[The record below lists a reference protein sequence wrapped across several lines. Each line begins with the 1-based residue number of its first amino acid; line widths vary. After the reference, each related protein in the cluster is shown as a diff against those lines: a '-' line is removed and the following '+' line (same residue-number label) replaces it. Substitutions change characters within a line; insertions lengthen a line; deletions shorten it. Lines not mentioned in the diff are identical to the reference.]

1 MRNWLLVSLLVLCS
15 WGVRAM
21 PTSLVI
27 ASGEI
32 GGVYFQMAG
41 EFCRLV
47 NLQPQGVSCSVLP
60 TDGSLENLSLLADG
74 GADMALVQG
83 DMLLAAYR
91 GEGRFAGT
99 AQPDLRAIMATHA
112 QPLTLIVRQDW
123 SGGLAALQGRAVYL
137 GAPLSGSRATAS
149 HLLALSG
156 LLGQWQE
163 PFPADPQAALCQGQI
178 DMIALLSGHPSRF
191 VVELARRCPIRFLP
205 FSADTITAYVAM
217 HPEYRISQ
225 IPGRLYPNL
234 LAPVST
240 VATPAILVA
249 RKEISAKIIQQ
260 LLTAF
265 WNNRSQFNKNVSAY
279 ANLFRYPEHML
290 KPAQLIPVH
299 PAAAKTLSTLKYDAV
314 MTLPNN

>member
-1 MRNWLLVSLLVLCS
+1 M
-15 WGVRAM
+15 
-21 PTSLVI
+21 
-27 ASGEI
+27 
-32 GGVYFQMAG
+32 
-41 EFCRLV
+41 
-47 NLQPQGVSCSVLP
+47 
-60 TDGSLENLSLLADG
+60 
-74 GADMALVQG
+74 
-83 DMLLAAYR
+83 
-91 GEGRFAGT
+91 
-99 AQPDLRAIMATHA
+99 
-112 QPLTLIVRQDW
+112 
-123 SGGLAALQGRAVYL
+123 AALQGRAVYL

-163 PFPADPQAALCQGQI
+163 PFPADPQVALCQGQI
-178 DMIALLSGHPSRF
+178 DMIALISGHPSRF

>member
-21 PTSLVI
+21 PSSLVI

-91 GEGRFAGT
+91 GEGRFAGA

-112 QPLTLIVRQDW
+112 EPLT
-123 SGGLAALQGRAVYL
+123 
-137 GAPLSGSRATAS
+137 
-149 HLLALSG
+149 
-156 LLGQWQE
+156 
-163 PFPADPQAALCQGQI
+163 
-178 DMIALLSGHPSRF
+178 
-191 VVELARRCPIRFLP
+191 
-205 FSADTITAYVAM
+205 
-217 HPEYRISQ
+217 
-225 IPGRLYPNL
+225 
-234 LAPVST
+234 
-240 VATPAILVA
+240 
-249 RKEISAKIIQQ
+249 
-260 LLTAF
+260 
-265 WNNRSQFNKNVSAY
+265 
-279 ANLFRYPEHML
+279 
-290 KPAQLIPVH
+290 
-299 PAAAKTLSTLKYDAV
+299 
-314 MTLPNN
+314 